1 VKHRIHLVGGNFAN
15 PYGMEYYT
23 LKAIQAE
30 GIDYDYTSYRTTIS
44 AETSL
49 RIKDIH
55 ADILLVMKGE
65 MVDPLTVYSA
75 PRYSVLWYQ
84 DDIFVTEHG
93 KKDILNLGW
102 AFDKV
107 YTFDKCSLE
116 MYKQLGVRDVDW
128 LPLACDP
135 ETHMPMDMPKE
146 INISMVGHMF
156 PNRQQLYEKLNKS
169 FDKILF
175 TTDYQ
180 RYPEIVAKSKI
191 NLNLGIG
198 PTGIQMRVFELLSM
212 KSFVISNDIS
222 DGKLF
227 EDKKHL
233 VYYTDDTICDLIS
246 HYLQNEDECMQIANE
261 GHKEVLDK
269 HTYRHKVRKIIED
282 YERSNHELA

>member
-1 VKHRIHLVGGNFAN
+1 MKHRIHLVGGNFAN

-49 RIKDIH
+49 RMKDIH

-65 MVDPLTVYSA
+65 MVDPMMVYSA

-84 DDIFVTEHG
+84 DDIFTTEHG
-93 KKDILNLGW
+93 KKDMLNLGW

-107 YTFDKCSLE
+107 YIFDKCAIQE
-116 MYKQLGVRDVDW
+116 CKNLGARDVDW

-135 ETHMPMDMPKE
+135 ETHKPMDVSKE
-146 INISMVGHMF
+146 FNVSMVGHMF
-156 PNRQQLYEKLNKS
+156 PNRQRLYEKLNKR

-212 KSFVISNDIS
+212 KSFVMSNDMK

-233 VYYTDDTICDLIS
+233 VYYTDDTICDLIDY
-246 HYLQNEDECMQIANE
+246 YLQNEDECMQIANE
-261 GHKEVLDK
+261 GYREVLNK
-269 HTYRHKVRKIIED
+269 HTYRHRVRKIIED
-282 YERSNHELA
+282 YEKWEEN